1 MPDCVAWMP
10 AALTAIVLGGG
21 YLVLVT
27 HRSTRALPA
36 WPRARS
42 LAWLCGVALLAAALS
57 PPALDAT
64 HHDHAAHMLSHLVLG
79 MYAPLAL
86 VLGVPLGLVLGAL
99 PRAGA
104 RRLTAA
110 LRARPVQVLAH
121 PATAALL
128 HIGGLAALYLTPL
141 YGVTMR
147 SPVAHGLVLTHFVL
161 AGTLFTWSIAAVGPG
176 LHRSLRVRLIVL
188 VVAAGV
194 HAFLAKLL
202 YARAAEPALHH
213 GGMAHDA
220 ATHAAAV
227 AELEGAA
234 RLMYYGGDGAEV
246 LLAVVVLLGWY
257 RRAGRRADVAEVSP
271 AAGPAPRGVTPAQPG
286 PGPART

>member
-1 MPDCVAWMP
+1 MPDVVAWLP
-10 AALTAIVLGGG
+10 ATLTLVGLGGG
-21 YLVLVT
+21 YVALVA
-27 HRSTRALPA
+27 HRTRRELPH
-36 WPRARS
+36 WPRARTA
-42 LAWLCGVALLAAALS
+42 AWLCGVVLLAAALS
-57 PPALDAT
+57 PPALAAA
-64 HHDHAAHMLSHLVLG
+64 HHDHTAHMLAHLALG

-86 VLGVPLGLVLGAL
+86 VVGVPLGLLLGDL
-99 PRAGA
+99 PRHRA
-104 RRLTAA
+104 RGLTRG
-110 LRARPVQVLAH
+110 LRARPVQLLAH
-121 PATAALL
+121 PATAAVL

-141 YGVTMR
+141 YGLTMR

-188 VVAAGV
+188 VAAAGV

-202 YARAAEPALHH
+202 YARAADPALHH

-227 AELEGAA
+227 ADLEGAA
-234 RLMYYGGDGAEV
+234 QLMYYGGDGAEV

-257 RRAGRRADVAEVSP
+257 RRAGRRA
-271 AAGPAPRGVTPAQPG
+271 GQGR
-286 PGPART
+286 